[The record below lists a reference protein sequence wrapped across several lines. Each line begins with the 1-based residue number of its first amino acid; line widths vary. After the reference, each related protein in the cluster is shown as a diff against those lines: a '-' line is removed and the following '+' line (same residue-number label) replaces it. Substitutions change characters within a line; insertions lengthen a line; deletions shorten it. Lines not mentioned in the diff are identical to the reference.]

1 MEQKKLSYIFEEEFK
16 KWTSLKIF
24 WICLAVMV
32 AGFLALCA
40 TVFYLDNG
48 SAAEVLSGKEQLMA
62 NVWGRVFAV
71 ISVMPVVIILFMFGS
86 AALIGGLCVLAE
98 KKKRKQA
105 AIPGALQIQKQSKD
119 NDVAAQEQPALVEPE
134 ESKAAEQEQMVP
146 VAQAE
151 VPQVQPEPI
160 AQEPE
165 VEQAE
170 TVESEDTQ
178 KEETPVPLAE
188 EPQVQ
193 PEPIVQEPVVE
204 QAETVE
210 NEETQKEET
219 PVAQAEESPA
229 QPEPTDQE
237 PAVEQAEAADAEE
250 VTESEDTEEE
260 TKKQYIR
267 RDNYGKSL
275 DIKIN
280 HDRLKSVFKQ
290 SFIRR
295 NVNTNSCSYD
305 TLVEA
310 LEGHGWKMSDLAR
323 LALLIYES
331 DVLMGECAEMP
342 FKDWLV
348 RFFDMMGRDDYP
360 KARSKEE
367 YKEIWRSSIDFSK
380 TFNDLVFTY
389 YKNTGKTLL
398 IIKEPLSQES

>member
-16 KWTSLKIF
+16 KWTSLKVF

-165 VEQAE
+165 
-170 TVESEDTQ
+170 
-178 KEETPVPLAE
+178 
-188 EPQVQ
+188 
-193 PEPIVQEPVVE
+193 VE